1 MIEGLIPISELSLEK
16 VKDIN
21 DFVAVGKKV
30 KVKLIKIDKGKCDF
44 SIKALTEKSIAKQ
57 KKSKI
62 NDKSKSNKKTGEKTN
77 TEKVKVKTNLFN

>member
-1 MIEGLIPISELSLEK
+1 MI
-16 VKDIN
+16 
-21 DFVAVGKKV
+21 KKNNYIYQF
-30 KVKLIKIDKGKCDF
+30 LYYSSKGKYDF

-62 NDKSKSNKKTGEKTN
+62 NDKSKSNKNTGEKTN